1 MATPDELEIYK
12 QRYETYRHLDRLR
25 WQMLQIAVGAGLL
38 TLAFAKDGAKPNWWL
53 FAVVGTML
61 IIFGLVMLRIGHGI
75 KMNGQVLSKAAA
87 LVGDADIPPVSTW
100 WKSVSFWIAST
111 LIVVGVVF
119 IGLAYLSLRMT
130 NGVGTNA

>member
-38 TLAFAKDGAKPNWWL
+38 ALAFAKDGAKPNWWV
-53 FAVVGTML
+53 FAVVGAMFFF
-61 IIFGLVMLRIGHGI
+61 FGLVMLRIGHGI
-75 KMNGQVLSKAAA
+75 KMNGQVLSKAAD
-87 LVGDADIPPVSTW
+87 LVGDVDIPPVSTV

-111 LIVVGVVF
+111 LIVVGVVCV
-119 IGLAYLSLRMT
+119 GLAYYHYE
-130 NGVGTNA
+130 